1 MTVDGRR
8 ICVYCGSKPGA
19 GGAYSQEARAL
30 GAGIARRGMGMVYGG
45 GNCGLMGLVADAVM
59 AAGGDVV
66 GVIPRGMN
74 DRELAHTGLAE
85 LIVVD
90 GMHERKAIMAARSHA
105 FVALPGGYGTM
116 EELFEAAAWA
126 QLEIHDKPIGLLNT
140 AGYFDHLL
148 AFLDHAVSEEFLRP
162 RHRDLLH
169 VESEPGALLA
179 ALVDAMD

>member
-1 MTVDGRR
+1 MSEASDVDGRR

-19 GGAYSQEARAL
+19 GGAYIQEARAL

-90 GMHERKAIMAARSHA
+90 GMHERKAIMAARSQIRRPKSSN
-105 FVALPGGYGTM
+105 PGTRG
-116 EELFEAAAWA
+116 
-126 QLEIHDKPIGLLNT
+126 
-140 AGYFDHLL
+140 
-148 AFLDHAVSEEFLRP
+148 
-162 RHRDLLH
+162 
-169 VESEPGALLA
+169 
-179 ALVDAMD
+179 